1 MVNAP
6 KPETARNTGTGLI
19 PMAEMIASLSH
30 IIEQAAISFAW
41 LLITVFPFLP
51 ETLVE
56 HPETIMIV
64 IGFGGQFL
72 FAMRFI
78 IQWITSEREQK
89 SVIPIAFWYFSIG
102 GGAVLL
108 LYAIWRQDPVIICGQ
123 GLGLF
128 IYLRNLY
135 FVSRERRISISDA
148 DDDISSEK

>member
-1 MVNAP
+1 
-6 KPETARNTGTGLI
+6 
-19 PMAEMIASLSH
+19 MIAFLSSQ
-30 IIEQAAISFAW
+30 IEAGARAVAGVLVSV
-41 LLITVFPFLP
+41 LPFLP
-51 ETLVE
+51 DSLVTN
-56 HPETIMIV
+56 PEQLMIV
-64 IGFGGQFL
+64 VGFAGQGL

-78 IQWITSEREQK
+78 IQWLSSEKEAK

-135 FVSRERRISISDA
+135 FIRRATVRDA
-148 DDDISSEK
+148 AAGDE